1 MTTELDRAVGT
12 PSQQA
17 LTAVPREL
25 AERMRPHLGQM
36 VRDMIVEIQRAVPA
50 YRQPLEGKFGEMLV
64 GGVQTAIEEC
74 YDTIGTSPSCR
85 SDWLKFFRYTGKVE
99 FLQGRTMDALQTAV
113 RIGGRVAWRHLSTE
127 GRALGIEPD
136 TLFAAADAIFA
147 YVDEL
152 SAVAV
157 EGYTE
162 AQARAGGARERRRQ
176 QLLKMILAKPQA
188 SRESIA
194 ELAAMT
200 GWTLPDQLAVIALE
214 YREDQHQ
221 LPATALGPQVLVD
234 LESAEPCLVVAEPEL
249 HLSRLASELRGRRA
263 AIGPA
268 APLENARHSL
278 RCARTA
284 LTLVQ
289 RRALPQQP
297 ITWCRDHLST
307 LLLLS
312 DEFLA
317 GRLVRRALSPF
328 ADLTEKQRD
337 RLMSTLHVWLGSGG
351 GINEIANRLGIHPQ
365 TVRYRIH
372 QLTELLGDR
381 LNDPAER
388 LNLEIALRTRQLLY
402 RRQPTKTG
410 PNTA

>member
-1 MTTELDRAVGT
+1 MRTELDRAVGT

-50 YRQPLEGKFGEMLV
+50 YRQPLEGKFGEMLI

-74 YDTIGTSPSCR
+74 YDTIGTSPALR
-85 SDWLKFFRYTGKVE
+85 PDWLQFFRYSGKVE
-99 FLQGRTMDALQTAV
+99 FLEGRTMDSLQTAV
-113 RIGGRVAWRHLSTE
+113 RIGGRVAWRHLSTA

-162 AQARAGGARERRRQ
+162 AQARAGGALERRRQ
-176 QLLKMILAKPQA
+176 QLLKMILAKPQVP
-188 SRESIA
+188 RETIA
-194 ELAAMT
+194 ELAVAT
-200 GWTLPDQLAVIALE
+200 DWTLPDQLAVIALE
-214 YREDQHQ
+214 YRDDQHQ
-221 LPATALGPQVLVD
+221 LPATALGPEVLVD
-234 LESAEPCLVVAEPEL
+234 LESAEPCLVVAAPEI
-249 HLSRLASELRGRRA
+249 HVPRLAAELRGRRA
-263 AIGPA
+263 AIGPIS
-268 APLENARHSL
+268 PLPDARHSL

-284 LTLVQ
+284 LTMVQ
-289 RRALPQQP
+289 RGALPQQP

-317 GRLVRRALSPF
+317 AQLVRRALAPF
-328 ADLTEKQRD
+328 EELTEKQRD
-337 RLMSTLHVWLGSGG
+337 RLTATLHVWLGTSGS
-351 GINEIANRLGIHPQ
+351 INDIAGKLDIHPQ

-381 LNDPAER
+381 LNNPAER
-388 LNLEIALRTRQLLY
+388 LNLEIALRARQLLDP
-402 RRQPTKTG
+402 R
-410 PNTA
+410 